1 SNRCLSSHT
10 SVPYSSPP
18 HPSRLNPSPPSPLNT
33 PARWLIASSP
43 ANSLPAVT
51 SLSTAAQSDAFHL
64 TLENFTGPFDL
75 LLTLINKRQLDVTEV
90 ALAQVTDEF
99 VAYIRGQDQW
109 ELDEASEF
117 LLIAAT
123 LLDLKAARLLPR
135 GEVEDAEDLELLE
148 ARDLLFARLL
158 QYRAYKEVSDWL
170 GERFAVQ
177 GRSQPR
183 SVGLEP
189 QFASLLPE
197 LIWHVGPEE
206 FAALAAAALA
216 PKTPARVD
224 LTHLHH
230 PVISVREQAAILAG
244 KLRRT
249 SALTFR
255 DLIADA
261 PGTSTVVARFL
272 ALLELFREHAIA
284 FEQ

>member
-1 SNRCLSSHT
+1 NPSSHT
-10 SVPYSSPP
+10 P
-18 HPSRLNPSPPSPLNT
+18 RNT
-33 PARWLIASSP
+33 PARWRIASSP

-51 SLSTAAQSDAFHL
+51 SLSTAAQIDAFHL

-183 SVGLEP
+183 SAG
-189 QFASLLPE
+189 
-197 LIWHVGPEE
+197 
-206 FAALAAAALA
+206 
-216 PKTPARVD
+216 VD

-284 FEQ
+284 FEQAAPLADLTVRWTGAEW